1 MYFNYPEEYFLPVIR
16 EEITDREDGIISN
29 ELREINTETNIYYDI
44 DEEYINNFLKP
55 YTL

>member
-16 EEITDREDGIISN
+16 EEIIDIEDGIISN
-29 ELREINTETNIYYDI
+29 GAREINTKTNIYCDI
-44 DEEYINNFLKP
+44 DEEYVDNFLKS

>member
-16 EEITDREDGIISN
+16 EEITDIEDGIISY
-29 ELREINTETNIYYDI
+29 EVREINTKRNIYYDI
-44 DEEYINNFLKP
+44 DEEYVDKFLKS